1 MSCYIACQGSLSTT
15 DAAMDQTTK
24 FTTNGDASGMPVT
37 TELGETAIICDIQGA
52 STSSVK
58 TSKDE
63 STKVTTNGEDAPSMS
78 VNAIRDINYDM
89 KETSTSS
96 VKTSMDESTQI
107 PTNGDYSSSMSVN
120 TQIGESTNSDIQ
132 DGSIDII
139 G

>member
-24 FTTNGDASGMPVT
+24 FTTTTNGDASGMPVT

-52 STSSVK
+52 STLSVK

-63 STKVTTNGEDAPSMS
+63 STKVTTNGEDA
-78 VNAIRDINYDM
+78 
-89 KETSTSS
+89 
-96 VKTSMDESTQI
+96 
-107 PTNGDYSSSMSVN
+107 SSMSVN

>member
-63 STKVTTNGEDAPSMS
+63 ST
-78 VNAIRDINYDM
+78 
-89 KETSTSS
+89 
-96 VKTSMDESTQI
+96 QI